1 MCGHRR
7 VGRVARSGRGR
18 VVDKGDKRYPRIFI
32 YIPSKVATDSAF
44 PFKVG
49 EHVLVRI
56 EGDRLIIEKYEEPT
70 GG

>member
-7 VGRVARSGRGR
+7 VGRVPRSGRGR

-44 PFKVG
+44 PFGVG
-49 EHVLVRI
+49 EHVLVKI
-56 EGDRLIIEKYEEPT
+56 EGDRLIIEKYEKAAE
-70 GG
+70 